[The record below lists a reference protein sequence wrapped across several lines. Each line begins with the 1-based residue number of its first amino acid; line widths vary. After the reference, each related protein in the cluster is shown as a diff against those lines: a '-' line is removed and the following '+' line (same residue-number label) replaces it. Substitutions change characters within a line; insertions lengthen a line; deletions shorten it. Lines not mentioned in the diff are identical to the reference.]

1 MKQKRILVLA
11 LLFTLIFGVRVFATE
26 KNNTSVIFMGQIMNV
41 EKSDNNDA
49 LKVTINGYIKGGEVY
64 EEEIIGII
72 TEETYVIPSTYS
84 CNENELSLT
93 KVNVSDFDIKT
104 GDTVFC
110 ILDEAMTKS
119 IPPQVRVKAIQ
130 ISPQVN

>member
-49 LKVTINGYIKGGEVY
+49 LKVTIANINIWNNNRSWCWNGLRMYNK
-64 EEEIIGII
+64 
-72 TEETYVIPSTYS
+72 
-84 CNENELSLT
+84 
-93 KVNVSDFDIKT
+93 
-104 GDTVFC
+104 
-110 ILDEAMTKS
+110 
-119 IPPQVRVKAIQ
+119 
-130 ISPQVN
+130 